1 MWHLAT
7 YQSVTF
13 FSLRPAN
20 ATTAGGK
27 TLVTPTP
34 YALKMALLN
43 AAFRVYG
50 VEYSEALFPRLRD
63 LWVAAHLPDALLV
76 VGTFQRILRP
86 RDKAKQ
92 QDPLGTGLDS
102 VWQTNIAFREY
113 VHFGGPLTLA
123 IREPFPAEQ
132 PLPWD
137 NLFSQINYLGKR
149 GGFVQFVDYQMVEEI
164 PFEGPEGFTWLNP
177 NSSEGLP
184 LEGLLQLLDDC
195 GPEMTFAH
203 ANIYDST
210 KLKINQD
217 NGRLLKTVV
226 LPYRMQTTA
235 RGFTLYQR
243 LPT

>member
-7 YQSVTF
+7 YQSVTL

-43 AAFRVYG
+43 AVFRVYG
-50 VEYSEALFPRLRD
+50 IEQAEALFSRLRD
-63 LWVAAHLPDALLV
+63 LQVAARLPDALLV
-76 VGTFQRILRP
+76 IGTFQRILRP
-86 RDKAKQ
+86 QKKE
-92 QDPLGTGLDS
+92 DPLGTGLDS

-113 VHFGGPLTLA
+113 VHFSGPFTVA
-123 IREPFPAEQ
+123 VREPTSIEC

-149 GGFVQFVDYQMVEEI
+149 GGFVQLVDYEVMDSI
-164 PFEGPEGFTWLNP
+164 PFDGESDFTWLNP
-177 NSSEGLP
+177 DTTDALP
-184 LEGLLQLLDDC
+184 LDGLLQLLDDC

-203 ANIYDST
+203 ANIYDP
-210 KLKINQD
+210 KRLQINQPD
-217 NGRLLKTVV
+217 GRLLKTVV
-226 LPYRMQTTA
+226 LPYRMHTTA
-235 RGFTLYQR
+235 RGFTLYR
-243 LPT
+243 RISA